1 MAQSLITQIVKSRKN
16 LLDILQTR
24 DFDISNYA
32 NESVSQ
38 VQIMYQNDQLDML
51 MSQNNNESN
60 KDTKKVYVKYY
71 LGKNL
76 RINNIMDV
84 IDDLFTLDNVLNK
97 NDDLIIVTKDPA
109 NDSMIK
115 NLKQLWSSDQYYI
128 IIFGIKHLQFNIL
141 NHDLVP
147 PHRVLSEEE
156 KNIIKK
162 KYNITDDKQVPDIS
176 RFSPVS
182 LAIGIRPGEMCE
194 IIRPSKTAIS
204 SPFYRI
210 CSV

>member
-1 MAQSLITQIVKSRKN
+1 MAQSLITRIVKSRKN
-16 LLDILQTR
+16 LLNILEKR

-51 MSQNNNESN
+51 MSQNNNESI

-76 RINNIMDV
+76 RINNIMDF

-115 NLKQLWSSDQYYI
+115 NLKQLWSSDKYYI
-128 IIFGIKHLQFNIL
+128 IIFGIKNLQFNIL

-156 KNIIKK
+156 KDTIKK
-162 KYNITDDKQVPDIS
+162 KYNITNDKQVPDIS

>member
-16 LLDILQTR
+16 LLEILQTR

-204 SPFYRI
+204 STFYRI

>member
-1 MAQSLITQIVKSRKN
+1 MAQCLITQIVKSRKN
-16 LLDILQTR
+16 LLEILQTR

-204 SPFYRI
+204 STFYRI

>member
-16 LLDILQTR
+16 LLEILQTR

-76 RINNIMDV
+76 RINNIMDI
-84 IDDLFTLDNVLNK
+84 IDDLFTLDNILNK

-204 SPFYRI
+204 STFYRI

>member
-1 MAQSLITQIVKSRKN
+1 MAQSLITRIVKSRKN
-16 LLDILQTR
+16 LLNILEKR

-51 MSQNNNESN
+51 MSQNDEKSG

-76 RINNIMDV
+76 RINNIMDF
-84 IDDLFTLDNVLNK
+84 IDDLFSLENVLNK
-97 NDDLIIVTKDPA
+97 DDDLIIVTKDPA

-115 NLKQLWSSDQYYI
+115 NLKQLWSSDKYYI
-128 IIFGIKHLQFNIL
+128 IIFGIKNLQFNIL
-141 NHDLVP
+141 DHDLVP

-156 KNIIKK
+156 KITVKK
-162 KYNITDDKQVPDIS
+162 KYNISDDKQIPDIS
-176 RFSPVS
+176 RFGPVS
-182 LAIGIRPGEMCE
+182 LAIGIRPGQMCE

-204 SPFYRI
+204 APFYRI

>member
-1 MAQSLITQIVKSRKN
+1 MAQSLITRIVKSRKN
-16 LLDILQTR
+16 LLNILEKR
-24 DFDISNYA
+24 DFDISDYA

-51 MSQNNNESN
+51 MSKNDDKSG

-76 RINNIMDV
+76 RINNIMDF
-84 IDDLFTLDNVLNK
+84 IDDLFSLDNVLNK
-97 NDDLIIVTKDPA
+97 DDDLIIVTKDPA

-115 NLKQLWSSDQYYI
+115 NLKQLWSSDKYYI
-128 IIFGIKHLQFNIL
+128 IIFGIKNLQFNIL
-141 NHDLVP
+141 DHDLVP

-156 KNIIKK
+156 KITVKK
-162 KYNITDDKQVPDIS
+162 KYNISDDKQIPDIS
-176 RFSPVS
+176 RFGPVS
-182 LAIGIRPGEMCE
+182 LAIGIRPGQMCE

-204 SPFYRI
+204 APFYRI

>member
-1 MAQSLITQIVKSRKN
+1 MAQSLITRIVKSRKN
-16 LLDILQTR
+16 LLNILEKR
-24 DFDISNYA
+24 DFDISDYA

-51 MSQNNNESN
+51 MSKNDDKSG

-76 RINNIMDV
+76 RINNIMDI
-84 IDDLFTLDNVLNK
+84 IDDLFTLDNILNK

-128 IIFGIKHLQFNIL
+128 IIFGIKNLQFNYW
-141 NHDLVP
+141 
-147 PHRVLSEEE
+147 
-156 KNIIKK
+156 KK
-162 KYNITDDKQVPDIS
+162 RGV
-176 RFSPVS
+176 
-182 LAIGIRPGEMCE
+182 
-194 IIRPSKTAIS
+194 
-204 SPFYRI
+204 
-210 CSV
+210 

>member
-1 MAQSLITQIVKSRKN
+1 MNKNTSLIYNSRKY
-16 LLDILQTR
+16 ILEILEER
-24 DFDISNYA
+24 GFDISEYKNFSV
-32 NESVSQ
+32 NELN
-38 VQIMYQNDQLDML
+38 IIIQNDQLDML
-51 MSQNNNESN
+51 MSQNNNESI

-76 RINNIMDV
+76 RINNIMDF

-115 NLKQLWSSDQYYI
+115 NLKQLWSSDKYYI
-128 IIFGIKHLQFNIL
+128 IIFGIKNLQFNIL

-156 KNIIKK
+156 KNTIKK

>member
-1 MAQSLITQIVKSRKN
+1 MAQSLITRIVKSRKN
-16 LLDILQTR
+16 LLNILEKR
-24 DFDISNYA
+24 GFDISNYA

-51 MSQNNNESN
+51 MSENDEKSG

-76 RINNIMDV
+76 RINNIMDF
-84 IDDLFTLDNVLNK
+84 IDDLFSLENILNK

-115 NLKQLWSSDQYYI
+115 NLKQLWSSDKYYI
-128 IIFGIKHLQFNIL
+128 IIFGIKNLQFNIL
-141 NHDLVP
+141 DHDLVP

-156 KNIIKK
+156 KIIIKK
-162 KYNITDDKQVPDIS
+162 KYNISDDKQIPDIS
-176 RFSPVS
+176 RFGPVS
-182 LAIGIRPGEMCE
+182 LAIGIRPGQMCE

-204 SPFYRI
+204 APFYRI

>member
-16 LLDILQTR
+16 LLEILQTR

>member
-24 DFDISNYA
+24 DFDVSNYA

-51 MSQNNNESN
+51 MSQNNNESI

-76 RINNIMDV
+76 RINNIMDF

-115 NLKQLWSSDQYYI
+115 NLKQLWSSDKYYI
-128 IIFGIKHLQFNIL
+128 IIFGIKNLQFNIL

-156 KNIIKK
+156 KDTIKK
-162 KYNITDDKQVPDIS
+162 KYNITNDKQVPDIS

>member
-1 MAQSLITQIVKSRKN
+1 MAQSLITRIVKSRKN
-16 LLDILQTR
+16 LLNILEKR

-51 MSQNNNESN
+51 MSQNDEKSG

-76 RINNIMDV
+76 RINNIMDF
-84 IDDLFTLDNVLNK
+84 IDDLFSLENVLNK

-109 NDSMIK
+109 NESMIK
-115 NLKQLWSSDQYYI
+115 NLKQLWSSDKYYI
-128 IIFGIKHLQFNIL
+128 IIFGIKNLQFNIL
-141 NHDLVP
+141 DHDLVP

-156 KNIIKK
+156 KITVKK
-162 KYNITDDKQVPDIS
+162 KYNISDDKQIPDIS
-176 RFSPVS
+176 RFGPVS

-194 IIRPSKTAIS
+194 IMRPSKTAIS
-204 SPFYRI
+204 APFYRI

>member
-1 MAQSLITQIVKSRKN
+1 MAQSLITQVVKSRKN
-16 LLDILQTR
+16 LLNILEKR
-24 DFDISNYA
+24 NFDVSNYA

-38 VQIMYQNDQLDML
+38 VQIMFQNNQLDML
-51 MSQNNNESN
+51 MSQNNEESS

-76 RINNIMDV
+76 RINNIMDF
-84 IDDLFTLDNVLNK
+84 IDDLFSLENVLNK

-109 NDSMIK
+109 NESMIK
-115 NLKQLWSSDQYYI
+115 NLKQLWSSDKYYI
-128 IIFGIKHLQFNIL
+128 IIFGIKNLQFNIL
-141 NHDLVP
+141 DHDLVP
-147 PHRVLSEEE
+147 SHRVLSEEE
-156 KNIIKK
+156 KIIIKK
-162 KYNITDDKQVPDIS
+162 KYNITNDKQVPDIS

-204 SPFYRI
+204 APFYRI

>member
-24 DFDISNYA
+24 DFDVSNYA

-51 MSQNNNESN
+51 MSQNNNESI

-76 RINNIMDV
+76 RINNIMDF

-115 NLKQLWSSDQYYI
+115 NLKQLWSSDKYYI
-128 IIFGIKHLQFNIL
+128 IIFGIKNLQFNIL

-156 KNIIKK
+156 KDTIKK
-162 KYNITDDKQVPDIS
+162 KYNITNDKQVPEIS